1 MISNL
6 IPTQTPFM
14 GSHTD
19 LAIEGAD
26 AVIFG
31 APHGTP
37 YESKDNTVFAPAADA
52 LRHALQKD
60 IDFIDHWDFDLGGS
74 LLAES
79 DFKVADAGNVDTAPL
94 DGANNRAKITEA
106 TARIAET
113 GAVPLMIGGD
123 DSTPIPF
130 IEGLRA
136 AGPLTIVQIDAHID
150 WREERYGE
158 SYGFSS
164 TMRRSSEMPHVERI
178 IQVGMRGL
186 GSARREEVEFA
197 QKWGATLI
205 PARKVFAEGI
215 ERILDQLPAGG
226 NTMITFDCDG
236 LDPSIMPAVVAPV
249 PGGLTYTHA
258 IDLVA
263 GVIARTNLVGFDMVE
278 FVPNRDRDGMAALTA
293 ARIMAN
299 VIGCLA
305 RKGSI

>member
-1 MISNL
+1 MVSNL
-6 IPTQTPFM
+6 IPTQAPFM
-14 GSHTD
+14 GSHND

-37 YESKDNTVFAPAADA
+37 YESMDNTVFAPAADA
-52 LRHALQKD
+52 LRHALQED
-60 IDFIDHWDFDLGGS
+60 IDFIDHWDFDLGGP

-79 DFKVADAGNVDTAPL
+79 GFKVADAGNVDTAPL
-94 DGANNRAKITEA
+94 DGAGNRAKITET
-106 TARIAET
+106 TARIAEA

-130 IEGLRA
+130 IDGLSA

-158 SYGFSS
+158 PYGFSS
-164 TMRRSSEMPHVERI
+164 TMRRVSEMPHVERI
-178 IQVGMRGL
+178 IQIGMRGL

-197 QKWGATLI
+197 QQWGATLI

-215 ERILDQLPAGG
+215 QPILDLLPAGG
-226 NTMITFDCDG
+226 NTMITLDCDG
-236 LDPSIMPAVVAPV
+236 LDPSIMPAVIAPT

-263 GVIARTNLVGFDMVE
+263 GVIARTNLVGFDIME
-278 FVPNRDRDGMAALTA
+278 FVPNRDRDGIAALTA

-305 RKGSI
+305 RKGLV